1 MLERVS
7 RHKKHSHEVFYVS
20 RGRLQAWSRVIAQVS
35 KWLGEITRARWAGT
49 GGPVGRDGTPSPTR
63 TRDPASGGSQS
74 GRSASGAGRLTN

>member
-49 GGPVGRDGTPSPTR
+49 GGPVGRDGTPTR